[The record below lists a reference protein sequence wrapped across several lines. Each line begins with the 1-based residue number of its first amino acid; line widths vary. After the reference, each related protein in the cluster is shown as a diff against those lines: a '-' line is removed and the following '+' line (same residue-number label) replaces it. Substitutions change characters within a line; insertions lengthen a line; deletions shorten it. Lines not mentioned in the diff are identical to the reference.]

1 MVNKKIG
8 IIGGG
13 QLGKMSILEGKKLG
27 LSFIILDPSTECPAS
42 SIVDEQIVDNY
53 FDEKKIRELADKS
66 DVLTY
71 EFEHINADYLITL
84 ESEGYKIYP
93 SPTTL
98 KMIQD
103 KFEQKTF
110 LNSND
115 IPTPR
120 FKEINSV
127 EDIIEGVGEYGL
139 PLVLKSCKGG
149 YDGKGNYLIRSKE
162 DIEPAFNK
170 LVGDSQRLMVEEFVP
185 FVMEISALV
194 ARGINGKMEI
204 YPLAE
209 NIHDDNILINTI
221 VPARIDKSVE
231 DKARTLALKT
241 MEYLKGVGVFCI
253 EMFVTGDGE
262 VLINEI
268 APRTHNSGHY
278 TIEACRTSQFNQH
291 LRAILELPLGST
303 ELLKP
308 AVMLNILGE
317 DGYEGNTKVVGL
329 EEVLDINECNVH
341 LYGKKETMAKRK
353 MGHVTILEDDLNK
366 AIEISKKVRRT
377 LRIISE

>member
-1 MVNKKIG
+1 MVNKTIG

-27 LSFIILDPSTECPAS
+27 LSFIMLDPSAECPAS
-42 SIVDEQIVDNY
+42 SIVDQQIVENY
-53 FDEKKIRELADKS
+53 FNEEKIRELADKS

-84 ESEGYKIYP
+84 EAEGYKIYP

-98 KMIQD
+98 KMVQD

-110 LNSND
+110 LNNKN

-120 FKEINSV
+120 FTEVDSV
-127 EDIIEGVGEYGL
+127 ESIISGVEDYGY

-162 DIEPAFNK
+162 DIQSAFKK
-170 LVGDSQRLMVEEFVP
+170 LEGDSERLMVEEFVP

-194 ARGINGKMEI
+194 ARGINGKMVI

-209 NIHDDNILINTI
+209 NIHEDNILINTI
-221 VPARIDKSVE
+221 VPARINKLVE
-231 DKARTLALKT
+231 DKAKALALKT
-241 MEYLKGVGVFCI
+241 MEYLEGVGVFCI
-253 EMFVTGDGE
+253 EMFVTKEGD

-317 DGYEGNTKVVGL
+317 EGYEGNTKVIGL
-329 EEVLDINECNVH
+329 EEVLEINQCNVH
-341 LYGKKETMAKRK
+341 LYGKKETMPKRK
-353 MGHVTILEDDLNK
+353 MGHVTILEEDLNK
-366 AIEISKKVRRT
+366 AIEISKKVQKT
-377 LRIISE
+377 LRVISE